1 MTYVDLLFG
10 DFIMKV
16 TPMEQN
22 VAWLPTKKAVNVLG
36 VCRRTLHR
44 WIEAGHLLI
53 GEHYLKGLTPRS
65 PHRWNVRAIEARI
78 IQLRTTMLQ
87 HK

>member
-1 MTYVDLLFG
+1 MTFGNILFG
-10 DFIMKV
+10 NFIMKV

-22 VAWLPTKKAVNVLG
+22 VAWLPTKKAVNALG
-36 VCRRTLHR
+36 ICRRTLHR
-44 WIEAGHLLI
+44 WVEAGHLLI

-65 PHRWNVRAIEARI
+65 PLRWNVRAIEARI